1 MPSCLFVSFILYP
14 TLQVGHIRYHGL
26 SWISL
31 VKLFLFRNIDLQRK
45 AATRRTVPKYSKRN
59 RKPEAVILYEV
70 RTAHWEEIVTFFYI
84 LGGKNT
90 HAHTHRLMGN
100 LQLNVRKDSY
110 DFDNTTLHVG
120 LYIYIYIYIYMF
132 LWNSEF
138 YCGERHKIICVMS
151 GFRREED
158 DNRALLGYYTE
169 CSGNFLTTFRDNLS
183 SGVKNP
189 RIISKKYGQIHS
201 V

>member
-1 MPSCLFVSFILYP
+1 VVKGVSCTDRCGLNNGLNFMPSCLFVSFILYP

-120 LYIYIYIYIYMF
+120 LYIYIYIYIYIYVF
-132 LWNSEF
+132 VKFGIWLRGKTQDYLRDVRFPPW
-138 YCGERHKIICVMS
+138 
-151 GFRREED
+151 RRW
-158 DNRALLGYYTE
+158 
-169 CSGNFLTTFRDNLS
+169 
-183 SGVKNP
+183 
-189 RIISKKYGQIHS
+189 
-201 V
+201 